1 MTSKLNHL
9 LVVLLAINV
18 LVPINV
24 FGQSKLQQYLD
35 KLASSQSVGT
45 RASSTPT
52 DIDLSEFDSDIT
64 EPIYVRNNIN
74 VMFKNGKLIRKFKGN
89 LIVVQDGSSLVIGE
103 GVQLLSQSIQSNY
116 LV

>member
-24 FGQSKLQQYLD
+24 FGQSKLHQYLD
-35 KLASSQSVGT
+35 KLANGQSVGT
-45 RASSTPT
+45 RASTTPT

-64 EPIYVRNNIN
+64 ETVYVRNGIN
-74 VMFKNGKLIRKFKGN
+74 VRFVNGE
-89 LIVVQDGSSLVIGE
+89 IVR
-103 GVQLLSQSIQSNY
+103 NA
-116 LV
+116 